1 MRTMILFAALV
12 WSTAAVAL
20 EASEPMPADAPIA
33 QAPATT
39 PPADDDEEDP
49 SPGAKPAPT
58 DSTKKPEEKK
68 DAPAMGAVNTPPP
81 PADAQSQKLVSG
93 APLYNPNVAVHIVEQ
108 KAFSDKGRHEI
119 ILFPFTQVQINGK
132 FTQHFGVGGGYVFH
146 LQENFGF
153 QVSGYYNYYAEESG
167 FNGELITKVRS
178 EAQAAT
184 SLLNTWGALAGVE
197 VTPIYGKFALFQD
210 TLAHFSV
217 VLNGGVGIGGTRH
230 QLKPN
235 NAAGPATYGDTGLR
249 FLGGLGGGF
258 RLQLG
263 KWVAVR
269 LEVRDVVYTARVDNV
284 NGCSSGEL
292 RAMDNELRN
301 GGNLMVNVSDGC
313 NSESFGVDPATKKF
327 RKSDPRTT
335 SVPIAANLVKP
346 PISSD
351 VLNNLGLYLG
361 VSANF

>member
-12 WSTAAVAL
+12 WSTTAVAL
-20 EASEPMPADAPIA
+20 ETAEPLPADAPIA

-39 PPADDDEEDP
+39 PPADDDDEEEDP
-49 SPGAKPAPT
+49 TPGAKPAPA
-58 DSTKKPEEKK
+58 DPAKKPEEKK
-68 DAPAMGAVNTPPP
+68 DAPAMGAVSTTP
-81 PADAQSQKLVSG
+81 AASNAQAQQLVSG

-108 KAFSDKGRHEI
+108 KAYSDKGRHEI
-119 ILFPFTQVQINGK
+119 VLFPAQIQFNGK
-132 FTQHFGVGGGYVFH
+132 FTQHFGAGLGYTYH

-153 QVSGYYNYYAEESG
+153 QISGYYNYFAEESA
-167 FNGELITKVRS
+167 FNGELIEKVRS

-197 VTPIYGKFALFQD
+197 VTPIYGKFALFEG
-210 TLAHFSV
+210 TLAHFSI
-217 VLNGGVGIGGTRH
+217 VLNGGLGVGGTRH

-235 NAAGPATYGDTGLR
+235 NDSGPATYGDTGLR

-263 KWVAVR
+263 NRIAVR
-269 LEVRDVVYTARVDNV
+269 LEVRDIIYTARVDNV
-284 NGCSSGEL
+284 NGCNTGDL
-292 RAMDNELRN
+292 RAMDAALRAGMKPSSAN
-301 GGNLMVNVSDGC
+301 TSDAC
-313 NSESFGVDPATKKF
+313 KVDTFEGLNPSTGKD
-327 RKSDPRTT
+327 RSLD
-335 SVPIAANLVKP
+335 VPLANNLVKP

-361 VSANF
+361 VSFLF